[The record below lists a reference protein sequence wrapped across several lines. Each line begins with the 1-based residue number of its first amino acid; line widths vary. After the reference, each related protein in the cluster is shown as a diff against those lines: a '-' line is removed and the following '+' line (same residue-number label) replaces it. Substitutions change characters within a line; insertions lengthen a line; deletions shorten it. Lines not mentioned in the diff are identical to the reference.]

1 MHCTCRP
8 SIKTKS
14 NIMDRLNIGIIGGTG
29 GMGRWFMRFFSE
41 AGHNVLISGRKTE
54 ITYED
59 VAKKCDVVILSVP
72 LEAAISISR
81 RIGPVMSPDQL
92 LMDFCSLKETI
103 LKNMLSFTSAQ
114 VTGTH
119 PLFGPFTDS
128 ISGQNIIVCHGR
140 GAKWLEWLEDEFTK
154 KGAVVTH
161 MDPLTHDRN
170 MAVVQGLTHL
180 LTICLGRTLQKL
192 NMAPSDAVLYSTPVF
207 RLKIDLLARLFA
219 QDLDLY
225 ASLISQ
231 NTHVKDVVDT
241 FLSAMDEANEC
252 LLSGQD
258 RNVIHFMENIRDFL
272 GDYCQM
278 GLEESNKILT
288 ALYS

>member
-1 MHCTCRP
+1 
-8 SIKTKS
+8 
-14 NIMDRLNIGIIGGTG
+14 
-29 GMGRWFMRFFSE
+29 MGRWFKNFFSE

-59 VAKKCDVVILSVP
+59 VAQRCDVVILSVP
-72 LEAAISISR
+72 LDAAISISK
-81 RIGPVMSPDQL
+81 RIGHVMSQNQL
-92 LMDFCSLKETI
+92 LMDFCSLKESI
-103 LKNMLSFTSAQ
+103 LKNMLSSTSAQ

-128 ISGQNIIVCHGR
+128 ISGQNIIVCPGR
-140 GAKWLEWLEDEFTK
+140 GTKWLEWLEDEFTK
-154 KGAVVTH
+154 KGAIVTH
-161 MDPLTHDRN
+161 MDPVTHDRN

-192 NMAPSDAVLYSTPVF
+192 NMTPSDAALYSTPVF

-219 QDLDLY
+219 QDLGLY
-225 ASLISQ
+225 ANLIGK
-231 NTHVKDVVDT
+231 NTHVKDAVDT
-241 FLSAMDEANEC
+241 FLSSMDEAKKC

-258 RNVIHFMENIRDFL
+258 ENAISFMENIRDFL
-272 GDYCQM
+272 GDYCQD

-288 ALYS
+288 ALYSKIEGSKLTNL